1 MKKIKD
7 TSKKVQAILTKV
19 VTMIWVIAIATG
31 GLYILDIVELP
42 SLIIKALGIG
52 MLISATLVLYKSIK

>member
-7 TSKKVQAILTKV
+7 TSVKVQAILTKV
-19 VTMIWVIAIATG
+19 ITIIWVVAIATG

-42 SLIIKALGIG
+42 RLIIKALGIG
-52 MLISATLVLYKSIK
+52 MLTTATLVLYKSIK